1 MSATQ
6 TSARSRSSRVQSPR
20 RSRWAWVNTKVV
32 YAGDDDIVH
41 VVRPGV
47 GAEIDGD
54 SALAVAQ
61 EVDIAAVAVEEE
73 VASGGGPAIC
83 HGGDD
88 TELLWGGQG
97 ALAAAR
103 PCKRPSVSY
112 YFLRTSGVFAASK
125 KRKKEEKREKKRM
138 EYFILTFLFN
148 LFS

>member
-6 TSARSRSSRVQSPR
+6 NSARSRSLRVQSPR
-20 RSRWAWVNTKVV
+20 SSRWAWVNTVLV
-32 YAGDDDIVH
+32 YAGDAEIVH
-41 VVRPGV
+41 VVLPGA

-54 SALAVAQ
+54 SELAIAQ

-73 VASGGGPAIC
+73 VASKGCPAIC
-83 HGGDD
+83 HGRDD

-125 KRKKEEKREKKRM
+125 KRKKEESKRCH
-138 EYFILTFLFN
+138 
-148 LFS
+148 S